1 MDAVTFAINIIVLV
15 FMIWGASL
23 LLGMLELP
31 AQIRQIVMA
40 LFALIAIV
48 FLFRL
53 FNGMPLIILR

>member
-23 LLGMLELP
+23 LLGMLELA